1 MLTETLDNLIRE
13 RRGNR
18 SLKHYRY
25 LYSRYNSRVPL
36 KNKRILDI
44 GCGNGLLLGTNSVLS
59 EPAMAIGIDN
69 YKGEGSPLDE
79 IGFVR
84 KLRQSLN
91 LPCLSFMAAD
101 ARRMPFKEGRFD
113 VIFASQFLHH
123 IHISQERLS
132 RDKSPESLPVYKVLK
147 RIHSLLSADGV
158 LVVTEAPR
166 YTALRLMQPLGVT
179 RDIDYSTKQEPADWI
194 YMLKHCGFRDISVKY
209 HTPYP
214 LRYLSPLLG
223 TELTRYLVSNQYY
236 IFACK

>member
-1 MLTETLDNLIRE
+1 MITDTLDNLIKE

-25 LYSRYNSRVPL
+25 LYSCYNSRVPL
-36 KNKRILDI
+36 KGKRILDI
-44 GCGNGLLLGTNSVLS
+44 GCGNGLLLGTNSVLA
-59 EPAMAIGIDN
+59 ELRLAVGIDN

-91 LPCLSFMAAD
+91 LPYLSFMAAD
-101 ARRMPFKEGRFD
+101 AHRLPFRNGQFD

-123 IHISQERLS
+123 IHIDRQRLRS
-132 RDKSPESLPVYKVLK
+132 NQTPGTLPVHKVLAQ
-147 RIHSLLSADGV
+147 IYQLLSGNGV

-179 RDIDYSTKQEPADWI
+179 RDIDYSTKQEPTDWI
-194 YMLKHCGFRDISVKY
+194 YMLKYCGFRGISVKY

-214 LRYLSPLLG
+214 LRYLRTVLG
-223 TELTRYLVSNQYY
+223 TGLTRYLLSNQYY
-236 IFACK
+236 IFAYK